1 MSKNMTKHAKSLCTY
16 LEDLAENDKV
26 LDTKQKFLMKTREY
40 IKKKYLNK
48 ILKISFFGSYTIDIM
63 SSCCFGMEVN
73 SINDP
78 GNEFIKQLIIANS
91 LNFGRLKT
99 SLLCIIFN
107 YLSICLKVF

>member
-1 MSKNMTKHAKSLCTY
+1 MHIFGRFGWKWQSFGYKAVILN
-16 LEDLAENDKV
+16 
-26 LDTKQKFLMKTREY
+26 EY
-40 IKKKYLNK
+40 KRIYKKKYLIK
-48 ILKISFFGSYTIDIM
+48 ILKISFFGSYTIDII

-107 YLSICLKVF
+107 YYSNYVSPRFN